1 MGDGKSAGGQR
12 FRQSVTSPVPV
23 MTRAVFLAAFA
34 AVVIWSGGPV
44 ATKLAVNEL
53 PVWTVAI
60 LRTCLGGVIALP
72 LVLGLGL
79 PFPRQTKQIALLIGS
94 ALSSYVAFPL
104 LFCFGMMHTSGTHG
118 VMILAFLPV
127 LTGFMAHVS
136 DHRFPHRLWW
146 LGCLI
151 ALAGE
156 FLLLSTANVTAQ
168 STTLLGDPLVFAAT
182 FFLALGYVT
191 GGHLTRSGC
200 PAQGTA
206 YWTVVIGSL
215 VLSPAIP
222 FVLTGPDLASASAVA
237 WASIAYLA
245 IGVTVVGYIL
255 WFWAMARG
263 GISEVGLMQF
273 LQPISGVLLAHILLG
288 EPLSLLLL
296 ASAALVIG
304 GIAIAN
310 RDKAG

>member
-1 MGDGKSAGGQR
+1 
-12 FRQSVTSPVPV
+12 

-60 LRTCLGGVIALP
+60 LRTCLGGVVALP
-72 LVLGLGL
+72 LAIGLGL
-79 PFPRQTKQIALLIGS
+79 PLPRQRKQIALLLASG
-94 ALSSYVAFPL
+94 LSSYVAFPL
-104 LFCFGMMHTSGTHG
+104 LFCLGMTRTSGTHG

-127 LTGFMAHVS
+127 LTGLMAHVS
-136 DHRFPHRLWW
+136 QRRVPHGLCW

-156 FLLLSTANVTAQ
+156 LLLLSTSNVTAQ
-168 STTLLGDPLVFAAT
+168 STTPLGDPLVFAAA

-191 GGHLTRSGC
+191 GGHLTRSGY

-215 VLSPAIP
+215 VLAPVIP
-222 FVLTGPDLASASAVA
+222 YAVTAPDLASAGAIA
-237 WASIAYLA
+237 WASVVYLA

-263 GISEVGLMQF
+263 GIAEVGLMQF
-273 LQPISGVLLAHILLG
+273 FQPISGVILAHVLLD
-288 EPLSLLLL
+288 EPLSLLLF